1 MPSHL
6 QILLLIY
13 VQGNVSRRIFAHWR
27 SGQEELVR
35 SYGYRG
41 TVKPLYSEQSRDPNF
56 FSLYGGVHPRG
67 VRCSCRHVP
76 EIPIKLTS
84 QISWTFGI

>member
-41 TVKPLYSEQSRDPNF
+41 TVKPLSIVNSHGTKKNVQYM
-56 FSLYGGVHPRG
+56 GVFTQEG
-67 VRCSCRHVP
+67 
-76 EIPIKLTS
+76 
-84 QISWTFGI
+84 